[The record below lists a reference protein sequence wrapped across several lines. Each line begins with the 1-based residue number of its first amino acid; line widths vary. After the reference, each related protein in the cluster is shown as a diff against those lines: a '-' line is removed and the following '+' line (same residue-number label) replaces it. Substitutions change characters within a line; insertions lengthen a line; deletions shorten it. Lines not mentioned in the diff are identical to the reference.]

1 MTGRTKLT
9 LLGTPML
16 TFSVY
21 PEEPEV
27 QVLLAEEDLP
37 RWTATGRDPACPNV
51 TWFFRKGS
59 NVQPALP
66 FPGDGRPRFVPARLL
81 MFPLSMMIAR
91 FPNCGEEV
99 DVRLLHPRA
108 KQAHAKHVEHL
119 ATEQLKLSK
128 KMLEELRAFYV
139 SGK

>member
-1 MTGRTKLT
+1 MTRLT
-9 LLGTPML
+9 LLDTPMV
-16 TFSVY
+16 TFSPY
-21 PEEPEV
+21 LAAPDV

-37 RWTATGRDPACPNV
+37 RWTATGRDAACPNV

-66 FPGDGRPRFVPARLL
+66 FPGDEMPRFVPARLL

-108 KQAHAKHVEHL
+108 QQAHAKHVEHL

-128 KMLEELRAFYV
+128 KMLEELRYFYAD
-139 SGK
+139 GK